1 MKYVV
6 NSLVQ
11 LIENQAPTKGT
22 ETIIRVDGFESLEI
36 YENFARRI
44 VEAYKDSGLKVDV
57 KLTKTKMD
65 SLEKNCDNTTIRN
78 SLIQNKW
85 VIQSESVTYYR
96 NLHESD
102 LLILLGTETEE
113 DKGGLDNCFTITPDI
128 LIANLNKNY
137 NEIFELE
144 DCGFSESECDT
155 VDALFK
161 NLFEY
166 VPVDICK
173 LSSIADRWKGKFD
186 TLQDFIE
193 LFYSELS
200 EWGLPGR
207 KHNYPTVRNINSS
220 RNVLKLEHDFISGG
234 MFTNVN
240 KTQYEKYLKQIEKY
254 GEDENR
260 EFSDDWEGWSQQAI
274 KSYDELS
281 EILRG
286 FIIGSD
292 FERNVERFLHTDF
305 AIIEAIFG
313 VPIEKVKKQRD
324 TVIKMS
330 GEPLEIFTRALL
342 ISLTNMLNDEICAD
356 RIVFNIKKAEIVS
369 WAANSDEDDVDIQL
383 LNAWK
388 SICRHTNGAIE
399 LLDSYGW
406 SVGEDG
412 IQLSTKPENIFD
424 PSCAKLNIDTSG
436 VISAASTNK
445 TLNKVIF
452 DVCCYSEDD
461 SHPVQKQTF
470 QWNFEASCS
479 WNHYFG
485 DLCEQ
490 DFAKA
495 DGFSYIP
502 LTTIN
507 KLNPL
512 LFTKSSEEFFD
523 AYEERE
529 LDFSFNICDF
539 VDKKIPQSHL
549 EYSAQFDKV
558 GRAFAKFAFDIA
570 KNGYYT
576 ELGKYDSSLKELIS
590 SYGNLGEFI
599 SKKLLPENMKWIL
612 DAYIHSF
619 NIETSCDVL
628 ECEKDIAACIVPPWH
643 PAALEKLNDQ
653 KIFFLDGC
661 YEWWQNQ
668 LQNEGALLKEVNSTV
683 DDLLEMSTIQS
694 SLDLFPSYDSS
705 YFGARNS
712 YDAFS
717 LYGRRDIE
725 NTNRLKDMIRKDAI
739 FDDDFDSS
747 EIKHFNDNAKMIYG
761 VLHDYMKAF
770 PNAYSNLSIVF
781 LDPSELQPIIAAI
794 YRFVDV
800 EKNKHGD
807 VRINIELNILV
818 KPENKGGRN
827 YLAYWMDEA
836 FSQDSN
842 VNIHTYL
849 NEYETKNDLE
859 RLLDSNNDII
869 FAMDILRVDA
879 LKFLKDNEI
888 VAIKTNECR
897 FPIVYKPSPMSETSV
912 KRKIELSQPQFRAAF
927 EHTQVVRYRNNM
939 ENAPVDKYIAYKEVR
954 IDDDAQEIVF
964 FLHTL
969 AYWVVCIDSGMDG
982 ALLRSNDY
990 KNSYQIIGFSTG
1002 KGEYGQYNLTI
1013 TARKT
1018 ILETIKKGL
1027 DSRLYKLFRWTPDKI
1042 EKAAKLCLEEA
1053 SGLDGIS
1060 LLSAINPK
1068 DRNINEFMA
1077 YVLTSLIEKEKGT
1090 KNALK
1095 IVVHLDSYKHWFSG
1109 EIDKDDD
1116 NSMSRPDFLVLEAN
1130 TNGDDKIVLNA
1141 TIVECKIAGLASA
1154 DSHKMKAVGQ
1164 VRHGIRRLSQIF
1176 DPNSKSVKRR
1186 YWYAQLYRA
1195 LVFAQVTFSNES
1207 ADFEVMSA
1215 KLRAILDGN
1224 FEINWNGRVLG
1235 FWLDLN
1241 TEEEVATELEDEPIT
1256 VLDIPQIRVQKLLL
1270 ENNSLTQAD
1279 YVAIDEELLRD
1290 EEEEEAD
1297 IKKRQRLVKK
1307 EMEQVRREDK
1317 RERKDDSATEN
1328 HSKLESSQN
1337 DAPISVG
1344 EEAPESQIV
1353 EKTPVNVSDTPETTS
1368 GNESVTNESDNNIE
1382 QKTSATEKIDVAEE
1396 VDASSREVVSLENI
1410 RVLVGKSKMGENV
1423 FWEFGNKSLANRH
1436 LLITGTSG
1444 QGKTYSI
1451 QTMLYELSKN
1461 NVSSVVFDYTE
1472 GFRLDQLEQKFV
1484 ELMGDKVKQ
1493 HIIYSTG
1500 VPINPFKRHEI
1511 EVAGMSIVEKPS
1523 DVANRIANI
1532 FTHVYKFGEQQYAA
1546 IFEAARMGIEEYK
1559 EDMNMLHFL
1568 EKLEEVKST
1577 NQTAKTVISKMTPFF
1592 HSIEFDQKSDFDWGK
1607 VLYSEEPQL
1616 NIFQLTLIDREM
1628 QVAITELMLW
1638 DAWYF
1643 SKKYGSKEKPFVVVL
1658 DEAQNLSHKSNS
1670 PSAVILTEGRKF
1682 GWSAW
1687 FATQSTKILADDE
1700 VTRLLQAA
1708 FKLYFK
1714 PTDDEVTR
1722 MAKQLDPSD
1731 GNAWLSSL
1739 KGLKKGQCIAVGE
1752 RIKANG
1758 DFGQVKPTIT
1768 NVISFEERN

>member
-11 LIENQAPTKGT
+11 LIENQAPTKDT
-22 ETIIRVDGFESLEI
+22 ETIILVDGFENLEI
-36 YENFARRI
+36 YENLARKI
-44 VEAYKDSGLKVDV
+44 TEAYKDSDLIVDV
-57 KLTKTKMD
+57 KLTKTKMEA
-65 SLEKNCDNTTIRN
+65 LEKKCDNTTVKQ
-78 SLIQNKW
+78 SLIQNDW
-85 VIQSESVTYYR
+85 VIKSESVTYYR
-96 NLHESD
+96 NLHQSD
-102 LLILLGTETEE
+102 VLILLGTEAEE
-113 DKGGLDNCFTITPDI
+113 DKGGLSNCFTITPDV

-137 NEIFELE
+137 SEVFDLA
-144 DCGFSESECDT
+144 DFGFSDSECDT
-155 VDALFK
+155 VDSLFK
-161 NLFEY
+161 DLFAY

-173 LSSIADRWKGKFD
+173 LSYIADHWRNRYD

-207 KHNYPTVRNINSS
+207 HNNFPSVRDIMAA
-220 RNVLKLEHDFISGG
+220 RNVLKLEHDFISGA

-240 KTQYEKYLKQIEKY
+240 KTQYEKYLAQIEKY
-254 GEDENR
+254 GEDENS
-260 EFSDDWEGWSQQAI
+260 EFASDWEGWNEQAI
-274 KSYDELS
+274 KSYNELS
-281 EILRG
+281 ELLKG

-292 FERNVERFLHTDF
+292 FENNVERFLHTDF

-313 VPIEKVKKQRD
+313 VPIEKVKKPRS
-324 TVIKMS
+324 TVIKIT
-330 GEPLEIFTRALL
+330 GEPLEVFTRALL
-342 ISLTNMLNDEICAD
+342 ITLTNLLNDEVAAD
-356 RIVFNIKKAEIVS
+356 RITFNIKRAEIVS

-383 LNAWK
+383 SNAWR

-406 SVGEDG
+406 SVVDDEM
-412 IQLSTKPENIFD
+412 QLTVVPENIFD
-424 PSCAKLNIDTSG
+424 PSCTKLNIETSG
-436 VISAASTNK
+436 IISAAGSNK
-445 TLNKVIF
+445 TLNKIMF
-452 DVCCYSEDD
+452 DVCCYLDEKS
-461 SHPVQKQTF
+461 VQRQSF
-470 QWNFEASCS
+470 QWNFEASSS

-495 DGFSYIP
+495 EGFRYIP

-523 AYEERE
+523 SYEERE
-529 LDFSFNICDF
+529 LDFSFNICDYI
-539 VDKKIPQSHL
+539 DKKIPESHL
-549 EYSAQFDKV
+549 EYAAQFDKV
-558 GRAFAKFAFDIA
+558 GKAFAQFSYDIA
-570 KNGYYT
+570 QNGYYL
-576 ELGKYDSSLKELIS
+576 ELGKYDSSLKNLIS
-590 SYGNLGEFI
+590 AYGDLGEFLA
-599 SKKLLPENMKWIL
+599 KKLLPENLKWIL

-619 NIETSCDVL
+619 NIESSCDVL

-668 LQNEGALLKEVNSTV
+668 VLNEKAIIKEANSTV

-705 YFGARNS
+705 YFGARSS

-725 NTNRLKDMIRKDAI
+725 NTNRLKDMIHKDAI

-761 VLHDYMKAF
+761 VLRDYMKAF

-794 YRFVDV
+794 YRFVEA

-879 LKFLKDNEI
+879 LKFIKDNEI
-888 VAIKTNECR
+888 ASLKTSDCR

-927 EHTQVVRYRNNM
+927 EHTQIVRFRNNM
-939 ENAPVDKYIAYKEVR
+939 ENEPSDKYIAYKEVR
-954 IDDDAQEIVF
+954 IDDEAQEIVF

-1027 DSRLYKLFRWTPDKI
+1027 NSRLYKLFKWSPEKI
-1042 EKAAKLCLEEA
+1042 DKAAKLCISEA

-1090 KNALK
+1090 NNALK

-1109 EIDKDDD
+1109 EIDKDED

-1130 TNGDDKIVLNA
+1130 VNEDDKIILNA
-1141 TIVECKIAGLASA
+1141 TIVECKIAGLASS
-1154 DSHKMKAVGQ
+1154 DSHKMKAIGQ

-1176 DPNSKSVKRR
+1176 DPYSKSIKRR

-1207 ADFEVMSA
+1207 EDFEVMSA

-1224 FEINWNGRVLG
+1224 FEINWSGRVLG

-1241 TEEEVATELEDEPIT
+1241 TEDEIATELEGEPIT
-1256 VLDIPQIRVQKLLL
+1256 VYDIPQIRVQKLLL
-1270 ENNSLTQAD
+1270 ENASLTQAD
-1279 YVAIDEELLRD
+1279 YVAIDENLLRD
-1290 EEEEEAD
+1290 EEEEDAD

-1317 RERKDDSATEN
+1317 REQRN
-1328 HSKLESSQN
+1328 
-1337 DAPISVG
+1337 APIV
-1344 EEAPESQIV
+1344 EEQHVV
-1353 EKTPVNVSDTPETTS
+1353 EKVEESKRIDFNNSVDDDEKNEANDNVLKSAEDVSDVCKDESTSNDSDINTEAEVVDRESIKNDGLNDSRTSTTS
-1368 GNESVTNESDNNIE
+1368 T
-1382 QKTSATEKIDVAEE
+1382 
-1396 VDASSREVVSLENI
+1396 LEDI
-1410 RVLVGKSKMGENV
+1410 RVLIGKSKIGEKV
-1423 FWEFGNKSLANRH
+1423 FWEFGNPNLANRH
-1436 LLITGTSG
+1436 MLITGTSG

-1484 ELMGDKVKQ
+1484 DLMGEKVKQ

-1500 VPINPFKRHEI
+1500 VPINPFMRHEI
-1511 EVAGMSIVEKPS
+1511 EVAGMSIIEKPS

-1532 FTHVYKFGEQQYAA
+1532 FTHVYGFGEQQYAS

-1559 EDMNMLHFL
+1559 DDMNMTHFL

-1577 NQTAKTVISKMTPFF
+1577 NPTAKTVISKMTPFF
-1592 HSIEFDQKSDFDWGK
+1592 HSIEFNQDANFDWGNI
-1607 VLYSEEPQL
+1607 LYAREPQL

-1628 QVAITELMLW
+1628 QVVITELMLW
-1638 DAWYF
+1638 DAWYYT
-1643 SKKYGSKEKPFVVVL
+1643 KKYGSKEKPFVVVL
-1658 DEAQNLSHKSNS
+1658 DEAQNLSHKANS

-1687 FATQSTKILADDE
+1687 FATQSTKILSDDE

-1722 MAKQLDPSD
+1722 MSKQLDPTD

-1739 KGLKKGQCIAVGE
+1739 KNLKKGQCITVGE

-1758 DFGQVKPTIT
+1758 EFGQVKPTIT
-1768 NVISFEERN
+1768 NVIPFEER